1 MRYYRGRDLAEL
13 RRDLVEQ
20 RMRSRQ
26 AKDDLA
32 ECLERLSVNAA
43 TVLGLIPAS
52 FDTV

>member
-26 AKDDLA
+26 VEDDLA
-32 ECLERLSVNAA
+32 EFLEHLSANVA

-52 FDTV
+52 SDKV

>member
-26 AKDDLA
+26 TED
-32 ECLERLSVNAA
+32 E
-43 TVLGLIPAS
+43 I
-52 FDTV
+52 